1 MDNAFSDIKMLF
13 LLNMNKGDMSNT
25 IDSFSMEHVVS
36 IIYSVI
42 QSDWN
47 SFFGDVVLNC
57 LDTLFKDTDRILGK
71 TYEKQLS

>member
-36 IIYSVI
+36 IIYSMI

-47 SFFGDVVLNC
+47 SFFGDVVLDC
-57 LDTLFKDTDRILGK
+57 LDTVFKDIDSILGK
-71 TYEKQLS
+71 TYKKQVS